1 MANEN
6 LLPKDLIA
14 VATALEKQF
23 QALGVPSRKIPL
35 AEWDCLS
42 PKVRNLIPRWLID
55 MLANHSLAG
64 ALLERPHETH
74 DWERYFSFWTPSNY
88 AERVT
93 PDDPVA
99 SRDNGWWLTE
109 EFIKDGFIAL
119 CDESDGDEWLTSIT
133 GDASSPVYIYDL
145 SGRQRKIASENLARF
160 LASCKVSKK
169 Q

>member
-1 MANEN
+1 MANEVI
-6 LLPKDLIA
+6 LPNELIE
-14 VATALEKQF
+14 VATSLEKQF
-23 QALGVPSRKIPL
+23 QVLGVPSRKIPL

-42 PKVRNLIPRWLID
+42 PKVRNLIPQWLIAL
-55 MLANHSLAG
+55 LANHSLAG
-64 ALLERPHETH
+64 ALLERPHEIH
-74 DWERYFSFWTPSNY
+74 NWERYFSFWTPSNY

-99 SRDNGWWLTE
+99 SRTNGWWLTE
-109 EFIKDGFIAL
+109 EFIKDGFISL
-119 CDESDGDEWLTSIT
+119 SDESDGDEWLTSIR